1 MHRKGIRP
9 TEMLAPSLFHG
20 YIESLLFF
28 PFIPAGLTYLLIT
41 HPLERPVALTLRVRT
56 TVLAAA
62 FAVTVLVF
70 FTGRP
75 GLFYWGL
82 FAGAGGF

>member
-9 TEMLAPSLFHG
+9 TEMLAPCLFHG
-20 YIESLLFF
+20 YIESLFF
-28 PFIPAGLTYLLIT
+28 FLVIPAGLTFLLIT
-41 HPLERPVALTLRVRT
+41 HPLERPVALTLGVGT

-62 FAVTVLVF
+62 FAVTALVF
-70 FTGRP
+70 STGRL

-82 FAGAGGF
+82 FAGADGF